1 MIFMEKG
8 TVYKI
13 YLNEENRKMLD
24 GFKKLCGDRMD
35 DNDIITAA
43 LNVMA
48 RDMKQA
54 INKKGEIK
62 VCNNVSPDSTFED
75 DISQGSNIG
84 EERALEGFYG

>member
-1 MIFMEKG
+1 MEKG
-8 TVYKI
+8 TVYKL

-54 INKKGEIK
+54 MNKKGEK
-62 VCNNVSPDSTFED
+62 ND
-75 DISQGSNIG
+75 
-84 EERALEGFYG
+84 